1 MRLLR
6 IGIFRLTFIQRLVI
20 GKQLSG
26 RLQRLQDDVSAKG
39 FAAFEVLIGPVE
51 GVEKPEGP
59 VVDVEPAIP
68 CQISFARQKI
78 DPISG

>member
-26 RLQRLQDDVSAKG
+26 RLERLQDDVSAEG

-59 VVDVEPAIP
+59 IVDVEPAIH
-68 CQISFARQKI
+68 CISVLPGKKLT
-78 DPISG
+78 P